1 MSELEETL
9 NDGEDIL
16 EEADGN
22 NAALNFELDNNNQSF
37 PSVRN
42 DYPGNPSKK
51 KQADNLNNSRPSN
64 HGTQPLSTQPPLHG
78 TVAPAPKRHH
88 DDPVGSSYHRLQA
101 PGRDASP

>member
-22 NAALNFELDNNNQSF
+22 NFASNFELDNNNESF

-42 DYPGNPSKK
+42 DHPGNPRKK
-51 KQADNLNNSRPSN
+51 KQANNVN
-64 HGTQPLSTQPPLHG
+64 HSIRG
-78 TVAPAPKRHH
+78 
-88 DDPVGSSYHRLQA
+88 DYYI
-101 PGRDASP
+101 

>member
-22 NAALNFELDNNNQSF
+22 NAASNFELDNNNESF

-42 DYPGNPSKK
+42 DYPGNPRKK
-51 KQADNLNNSRPSN
+51 KQADNLNHSRPD
-64 HGTQPLSTQPPLHG
+64 PLIS
-78 TVAPAPKRHH
+78 APSRYPTSPTRNSHTSAQA
-88 DDPVGSSYHRLQA
+88 SS
-101 PGRDASP
+101 